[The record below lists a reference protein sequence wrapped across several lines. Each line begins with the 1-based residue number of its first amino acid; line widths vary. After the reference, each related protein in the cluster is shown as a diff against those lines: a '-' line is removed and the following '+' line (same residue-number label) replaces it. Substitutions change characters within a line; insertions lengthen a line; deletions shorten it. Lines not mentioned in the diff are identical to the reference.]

1 MPEGVPLTQLTK
13 YSRVLCLWRSLCLN
27 PRHVLCKQV
36 QSITRHARTRDC
48 RVCAELWHR
57 RSNFEALLYKILED
71 LAFLGLYAV
80 ECHLLEGLAL
90 GCTAQKNI
98 LRRHAVDVW
107 LVGLGKVLIEL
118 DGQQHTG
125 KSYHGESVQERS
137 AKDAAVDAAAIAEGW
152 WLIRITPGQ
161 DKWMAKAKRA
171 ILDVAYEVKYGGSPR
186 LITVDC

>member
-71 LAFLGLYAV
+71 LAFLGLYAGRMSLV
-80 ECHLLEGLAL
+80 RRAGI
-90 GCTAQKNI
+90 GGAQPK
-98 LRRHAVDVW
+98 
-107 LVGLGKVLIEL
+107 K
-118 DGQQHTG
+118 
-125 KSYHGESVQERS
+125 
-137 AKDAAVDAAAIAEGW
+137 
-152 WLIRITPGQ
+152 
-161 DKWMAKAKRA
+161 
-171 ILDVAYEVKYGGSPR
+171 
-186 LITVDC
+186 TV

>member
-1 MPEGVPLTQLTK
+1 MSLVRRAGIGVHSPK
-13 YSRVLCLWRSLCLN
+13 
-27 PRHVLCKQV
+27 KQ
-36 QSITRHARTRDC
+36 SKATC
-48 RVCAELWHR
+48 
-57 RSNFEALLYKILED
+57 S
-71 LAFLGLYAV
+71 
-80 ECHLLEGLAL
+80 
-90 GCTAQKNI
+90 GCVAC
-98 LRRHAVDVW
+98 
-107 LVGLGKVLIEL
+107 GFGKVLIEL

>member
-1 MPEGVPLTQLTK
+1 MSLVRRAGIGVHSPK
-13 YSRVLCLWRSLCLN
+13 KHS
-27 PRHVLCKQV
+27 
-36 QSITRHARTRDC
+36 
-48 RVCAELWHR
+48 
-57 RSNFEALLYKILED
+57 
-71 LAFLGLYAV
+71 
-80 ECHLLEGLAL
+80 
-90 GCTAQKNI
+90 

>member
-1 MPEGVPLTQLTK
+1 MQAGAEHHK
-13 YSRVLCLWRSLCLN
+13 AC
-27 PRHVLCKQV
+27 
-36 QSITRHARTRDC
+36 RTRDC

-90 GCTAQKNI
+90 GCTAQKNS
-98 LRRHAVDVW
+98 LRRHAVDVL

-125 KSYHGESVQERS
+125 KSYHGESVQGRS
-137 AKDAAVDAAAIAEGW
+137 AKMLLLMLLQLQRLVAHSHHPWARQVDWQKPKEHFRCC
-152 WLIRITPGQ
+152 L
-161 DKWMAKAKRA
+161 
-171 ILDVAYEVKYGGSPR
+171 
-186 LITVDC
+186 